1 MKLPL
6 PIPIRLFRARPPE
19 EFHGGIVAKY
29 YEKDN
34 IVTYNQDFF
43 DLRDSADFGTLNRMT
58 DTYLL
63 ATTE

>member
-1 MKLPL
+1 MRSPM
-6 PIPIRLFRARPPE
+6 PSPIRLFRARPPE

-34 IVTYNQDFF
+34 IVTYNREFF
-43 DLRDSADFGTLNRMT
+43 DLRVCKDFGMLNQMT
-58 DTYLL
+58 EPCLL